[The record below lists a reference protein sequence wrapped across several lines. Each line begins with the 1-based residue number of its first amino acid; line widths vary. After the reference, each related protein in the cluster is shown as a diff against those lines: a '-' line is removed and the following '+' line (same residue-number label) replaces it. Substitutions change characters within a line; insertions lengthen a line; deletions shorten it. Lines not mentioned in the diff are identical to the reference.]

1 MFGCHSVLRLLLTS
15 KSNGP
20 WKFPR
25 DSQSDLG
32 MPDDG
37 LKSSASQPLI
47 TQAQPPR
54 RETDKES
61 EQKAP
66 PPPKYSLTDYA
77 TPASSVS
84 AFCRAVLRK
93 LVPLQFFGIG
103 HQGLSNKQTIFNHV
117 DRFIRMRRFESLNL
131 HEVSQGLKITCI
143 PWLETP
149 QTSTSASVSSQRP
162 KLCRSDM
169 QKRTELLHE
178 FVHFLFD
185 SIVIPLIRTNF
196 YVTESQT
203 HRNRLFFFRHDVWR
217 RLTEQPLAELKSS
230 VFEELKPET
239 ARRLL
244 ERRSLGYSSLRLLPK
259 ATGVRPLL
267 NLRRRAWMKSRWPGR
282 QGSSYLGPSINSTI
296 TPIYNMLNYER
307 TRGPDALGSSL
318 YSVGDIH
325 LRLRSFKEQ
334 LLQQQHH
341 HQLPPLYFVKLD
353 IQSCFDT
360 IPQQKLIRL
369 IEQLVSEETYHIT
382 KHVELRP
389 ADEFGT
395 QWPQRDTEAGRQ
407 TTHIPK
413 VQRKFVGRA
422 APSMNPQNL
431 PDSFT
436 SGTVS
441 RRRNTVFVDTQHR
454 EYDSEGLLDLLDEH
468 VRNNLVRIG
477 KKYFRQRSGIPQGS
491 MLSSLLCN
499 YFYAELERDV
509 LHFLDPAQAL
519 LLRLVDDFLLITSN
533 IDLATRFL
541 HCMLR
546 GHPTY
551 GITVNLTKSLINFS
565 AAVDGIQTPRLESN
579 DPGFPYCGNLI
590 NTHTLE
596 ISRDP
601 HRALEGSEGTSAAE
615 ALSNAQT
622 VESARAPG
630 RTLHRKVLTGFKL
643 QMHPMYLDTQHNS
656 RAAVLANLYANM
668 VTSAM
673 KMVRYLR
680 ALQSRCQNR
689 RAQPSPAVIIQ
700 IIQDVSLLAQRL
712 VRSRWESAPQ
722 ATEVGQIPPSHI
734 HHLTTS
740 AFRFVLIR
748 KQTRYVQVLRWLDGV
763 GKATRPRA
771 DGSAARIARVVRE
784 GNSVFGGWRF

>member
-1 MFGCHSVLRLLLTS
+1 MPG
-15 KSNGP
+15 NGP
-20 WKFPR
+20 
-25 DSQSDLG
+25 
-32 MPDDG
+32 
-37 LKSSASQPLI
+37 KSSASQPLI
-47 TQAQPPR
+47 TQAKLPPQNESD
-54 RETDKES
+54 RES
-61 EQKAP
+61 GQAA

-93 LVPLQFFGIG
+93 LIPPQLFGTG
-103 HQGLSNKQTIFNHV
+103 QQGLSNKRTILNHV

-149 QTSTSASVSSQRP
+149 HTSISVSASSRRP

-178 FVHFLFD
+178 FIYFLFD

-217 RLTEQPLAELKSS
+217 QLTEQPLAELKSS
-230 VFEELKPET
+230 IFEELKPET
-239 ARRLL
+239 ARRVLG
-244 ERRSLGYSSLRLLPK
+244 RRSLGYSSLRLLPK

-282 QGSSYLGPSINSTI
+282 QGSSYLGPSINSTV

-307 TRGPDALGSSL
+307 ARGPDVLGSSL

-395 QWPQRDTEAGRQ
+395 EWPQSDTEAGRQ
-407 TTHIPK
+407 THAPK
-413 VQRKFVGRA
+413 AQRKFVGRA
-422 APSMNPQNL
+422 APAMKPQNL
-431 PDSFT
+431 PDAFT

-454 EYDSEGLLDLLDEH
+454 EHNSEDLLDLLDEH

-477 KKYFRQRSGIPQGS
+477 KKYFRQRNGIPQGS

-499 YFYAELERDV
+499 YFYAELEREV

-533 IDLATRFL
+533 IDLAVHFL
-541 HCMLR
+541 NCMLR
-546 GHPTY
+546 GYPTY
-551 GITVNLTKSLINFS
+551 GLTVNLTKSLTNFS
-565 AAVDGIQTPRLESN
+565 AAVDGVQTPRLESN
-579 DPGFPYCGNLI
+579 DPCFPYCGNLI

-615 ALSNAQT
+615 SLSNALT

-643 QMHPMYLDTQHNS
+643 QMHPMYLDTRHNS

-680 ALQSRCQNR
+680 ALRTHGRCV
-689 RAQPSPAVIIQ
+689 QPSPAVIIQ
-700 IIQDVSLLAQRL
+700 IVQDVSLLAQRL
-712 VRSRWESAPQ
+712 VRSRWEPAPQ
-722 ATEVGQIPPSHI
+722 ITGAGQIPPSHI

-740 AFRFVLIR
+740 AFRFVLTR
-748 KQTRYVQVLRWLDGV
+748 KQTRYAEVLRWLDGV
-763 GKATRPRA
+763 GRATKPRV
-771 DGSAARIARVVRE
+771 DGSAARVARVVRE
-784 GNSVFGGWRF
+784 GNSLFGGWRF

>member
-1 MFGCHSVLRLLLTS
+1 MVLLLTS
-15 KSNGP
+15 KSIGP
-20 WKFPR
+20 WKLPP
-25 DSQSDLG
+25 DSQPDLDVLG
-32 MPDDG
+32 NGP
-37 LKSSASQPLI
+37 KSSASQPLI
-47 TQAQPPR
+47 TQVQPPPQNESD
-54 RETDKES
+54 RES
-61 EQKAP
+61 GQAAP
-66 PPPKYSLTDYA
+66 QPKYSLTDYA

-93 LVPLQFFGIG
+93 LIPPQLFGTG
-103 HQGLSNKQTIFNHV
+103 QQGLSNKRTILNHV

-149 QTSTSASVSSQRP
+149 HTSISVSVSSQRP

-169 QKRTELLHE
+169 QKRTDLLHE
-178 FVHFLFD
+178 FIYFLFD
-185 SIVIPLIRTNF
+185 SIVIPLLRTNF

-217 RLTEQPLAELKSS
+217 QLTEQPLAELKSS
-230 VFEELKPET
+230 IFEELKPET
-239 ARRLL
+239 ARRVL

-282 QGSSYLGPSINSTI
+282 QGSSYLGPSINSTV

-307 TRGPDALGSSL
+307 ARGPDALGSSL
-318 YSVGDIH
+318 DSVGDIH
-325 LRLRSFKEQ
+325 LRLKSFKEQ
-334 LLQQQHH
+334 LLQQQQQHNH

-389 ADEFGT
+389 ANEFGT
-395 QWPQRDTEAGRQ
+395 EWPQSDTEAGRQ
-407 TTHIPK
+407 AHAPK
-413 VQRKFVGRA
+413 AQRKFVGRA
-422 APSMNPQNL
+422 APAMKPQDL
-431 PDSFT
+431 PEAFT

-441 RRRNTVFVDTQHR
+441 RRRNTVFVDTQNR
-454 EYDSEGLLDLLDEH
+454 EHNSEDLLDLLDEH

-477 KKYFRQRSGIPQGS
+477 KKYFRQRNGIPQGS

-499 YFYAELERDV
+499 YFYAELEREV

-533 IDLATRFL
+533 IDLAVRFL

-551 GITVNLTKSLINFS
+551 GLTVNLTKSLTNFS
-565 AAVDGIQTPRLESN
+565 AAVDGLQTPRLESN
-579 DPGFPYCGNLI
+579 DSCFPYCGNLI

-615 ALSNAQT
+615 SLSNALT
-622 VESARAPG
+622 VETARVPG
-630 RTLHRKVLTGFKL
+630 HTLHRKVLTGFKL
-643 QMHPMYLDTQHNS
+643 QMHPMYLDTRHNT
-656 RAAVLANLYANM
+656 RAAVLSNLYANM

-680 ALQSRCQNR
+680 ALRSHGR

-700 IIQDVSLLAQRL
+700 IIQDISLLAQRL
-712 VRSRWESAPQ
+712 VRSRWEPAPQ
-722 ATEVGQIPPSHI
+722 IPGAGQIPPSHI
-734 HHLTTS
+734 HHLTIS
-740 AFRFVLIR
+740 AFRFVLTR
-748 KQTRYVQVLRWLDGV
+748 KQTQYAEVLRWLDGV
-763 GKATRPRA
+763 GRATKPKV
-771 DGSAARIARVVRE
+771 DGSAARVARVVRE
-784 GNSVFGGWRF
+784 GNSVFGEWRF